1 MSLTTRWQEFRSSL
15 PALFRSPRPA
25 DFSHLVKGPSAGAI
39 VLVGTRKDG
48 FIPGKLTASVFVP
61 IFARVCAERG
71 FQVMAFPDPADFL
84 SRKDI
89 PQPLTVVLVYSEVR
103 MLRAGLD
110 PTFQKVLERAHRL
123 GARVVHPP
131 ELGLTIADKLATRD
145 LLVPAGIRMP
155 ELVTENGPMV
165 PVFSNEVVG
174 SNRPVQLHGSGTL
187 DPSRYNTR
195 YIDAVHHHQGRAYH
209 VSLRAMAV
217 GPTCIAVYVRARA
230 VSEKNP
236 SVHNKNTPVNRE
248 LLNHLHAEIV
258 EPRRDE
264 IHSICERIGSRLGPG
279 FYAHDIVPERESGLL
294 YVCETGF
301 KFDDHAWRNRMAPLR
316 GSLACDDGNPS
327 VEVVRSAEAFLSALP
342 LPSPPK
348 TPR

>member
-1 MSLTTRWQEFRSSL
+1 
-15 PALFRSPRPA
+15 
-25 DFSHLVKGPSAGAI
+25 
-39 VLVGTRKDG
+39 
-48 FIPGKLTASVFVP
+48 
-61 IFARVCAERG
+61 
-71 FQVMAFPDPADFL
+71 
-84 SRKDI
+84 
-89 PQPLTVVLVYSEVR
+89 

-110 PTFQKVLERAHRL
+110 PAFEEVLERARRL
-123 GARVVHPP
+123 GAGVVHPP
-131 ELGLTIADKLATRD
+131 ELGLAMADKLATRD
-145 LLVPAGIRMP
+145 LLIPAGIRMP
-155 ELVTENGPMV
+155 ELVTETGAMV

-174 SNRPVQLHGSGTL
+174 SNRPVRLHGSGAL

-195 YIDAVHHHQGRAYH
+195 YIDAVHHYQGRAYH

-217 GPTCIAVYVRARA
+217 GPTCVAVYVRARG
-230 VSEKNP
+230 VGEKNP
-236 SVHNKNTPVNRE
+236 SVHNKNTPVDHE

-301 KFDDHAWRNRMAPLR
+301 KFDDHAWRNRMSPLR

-327 VEVVRSAEAFLSALP
+327 VEVVRSAEAFLSAP
-342 LPSPPK
+342 PQPSPPK
-348 TPR
+348 TRR

>member
-1 MSLTTRWQEFRSSL
+1 MSLASRWHELRTSL
-15 PALFRSPRPA
+15 PASFRSRRPV
-25 DFSHLVKGPSAGAI
+25 DFSHLVEGPSAGAV

-48 FIPGKLTASVFVP
+48 FVPGKLTPGLFLP
-61 IFARVCAERG
+61 IFARACGQRG

-84 SRKDI
+84 SRQDLA
-89 PQPLTVVLVYSEVR
+89 QPATVILVYSEVR

-110 PTFQKVLERAHRL
+110 PTLQKVLERAQRV
-123 GARVVHPP
+123 GSTVVHPP
-131 ELGLTIADKLATRD
+131 GVGLAIADKLTTRS

-155 ELVTENGPMV
+155 ELVTEKSGMV
-165 PVFSNEVVG
+165 PVFSNEIVG
-174 SNRPVQLHGSGTL
+174 SNRPVQLHGSDAL

-195 YIDAVHHHQGRAYH
+195 YIDAVHHYHGRAYH

-217 GPTCIAVYVRARA
+217 GPTCVAVYVRARP
-230 VSEKNP
+230 VSERNP
-236 SVHNKNTPVNRE
+236 SVHNKNTPVDRG

-258 EPRRDE
+258 VPRHDE

-301 KFDDHAWRNRMAPLR
+301 KFDDHTWRNRMAPLR
-316 GSLACDDGNPS
+316 GSLACDDGNPTI
-327 VEVVRSAEAFLSALP
+327 EVLRSAEAFLSAP
-342 LPSPPK
+342 PPPFPPK
-348 TPR
+348 TLP

>member
-1 MSLTTRWQEFRSSL
+1 MSLPNRWQEFRSSL
-15 PALFRSPRPA
+15 PAFFRSRRRI

-48 FIPGKLTASVFVP
+48 FIPGKLTASVFLP
-61 IFARVCAERG
+61 IFAGVCAQRG

-84 SRKDI
+84 SREQI
-89 PQPLTVVLVYSEVR
+89 PQPVTVVLVYSEVR

-110 PTFQKVLERAHRL
+110 PTFQKVLEHARRL
-123 GARVVHPP
+123 GAGVVHPP

-145 LLVPAGIRMP
+145 LLIPAGIRMP
-155 ELVTENGPMV
+155 ELVTETGPMV
-165 PVFSNEVVG
+165 PVFSNEFVG
-174 SNRPVQLHGSGTL
+174 SNRPVQLHSSGTL

-195 YIDAVHHHQGRAYH
+195 YIDAVHHYLGRPYH

-217 GPTCIAVYVRARA
+217 GATCIAVYVRARA

-236 SVHNKNTPVNRE
+236 SVHNKNTPVDRE

-327 VEVVRSAEAFLSALP
+327 VEVVRSVEAFLSALP
-342 LPSPPK
+342 RPFPPK
-348 TPR
+348 TLR